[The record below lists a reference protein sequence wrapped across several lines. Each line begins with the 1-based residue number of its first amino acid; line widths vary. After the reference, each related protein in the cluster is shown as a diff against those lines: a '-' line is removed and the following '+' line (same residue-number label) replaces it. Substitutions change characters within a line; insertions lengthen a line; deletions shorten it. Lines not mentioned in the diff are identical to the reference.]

1 MRPKVI
7 DTIPLPA
14 AMWHVSQDGYDLLER
29 FESCKLKVY
38 TDIGGHPT
46 IGWGH
51 RTDKDGLMS
60 IRQDQADALLKVDA
74 LRAIACLRNS
84 VKISLFQNE
93 IDALASLV
101 FNIGC
106 QAFITSHLLKA
117 INGRDRAEIE
127 KQWLEW
133 DHVNG
138 KRVKGLTKRRAA
150 EFALWCVVP
159 F

>member
-7 DTIPLPA
+7 DTLPLPA
-14 AMWHVSQDGYDLLER
+14 AMWHLSEAGYDLIKR
-29 FESCKLKVY
+29 FESCRLKVY
-38 TDIGGHPT
+38 KDVGGNDT

-51 RTDKDGLMS
+51 RTDKDGLTS
-60 IRQDQADALLKVDA
+60 IRPDQAEALLKLDG
-74 LRAIACLRNS
+74 LRAIACLRAH
-84 VKISLFQNE
+84 VKRSLFQNE
-93 IDALASLV
+93 VDALASLV

-106 QAFITSHLLKA
+106 EAFSISHLLMA
-117 INGRDRAEIE
+117 INRRDNVEIE

-138 KRVKGLTKRRAA
+138 KRVKGLTARRSA
-150 EFALWCVVP
+150 EYALWCVVP